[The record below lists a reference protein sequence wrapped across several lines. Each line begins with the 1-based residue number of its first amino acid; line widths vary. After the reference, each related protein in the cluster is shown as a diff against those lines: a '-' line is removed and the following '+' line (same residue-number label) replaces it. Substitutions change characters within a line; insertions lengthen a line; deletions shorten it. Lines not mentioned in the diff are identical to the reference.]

1 MGIKYILLTI
11 KFAFSCTGD
20 SAGSQSNDYQY
31 PKKDC
36 HEMFIEVA
44 ELLKEADK
52 QWVFLEDMPGN
63 SSESVK
69 HAEEIYWLTTIAA
82 NYTTV
87 YEAFCNI

>member
-1 MGIKYILLTI
+1 MKYILLTI
-11 KFAFSCTGD
+11 MFAFSCTVV

-36 HEMFIEVA
+36 HEMFIAVV
-44 ELLKEADK
+44 ELLEEADK
-52 QWVFLEDMPGN
+52 QWDFLKDMPED

-69 HAEEIYWLTTIAA
+69 RAEEVYWLTTIAA

-87 YEAFCNI
+87 YEAFCDI